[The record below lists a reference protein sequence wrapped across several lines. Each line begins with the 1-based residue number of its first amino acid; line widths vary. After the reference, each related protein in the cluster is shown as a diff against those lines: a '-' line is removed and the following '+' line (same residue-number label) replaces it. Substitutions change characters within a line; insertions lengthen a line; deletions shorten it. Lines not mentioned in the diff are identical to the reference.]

1 MNKRKI
7 LKRLIIA
14 AVCVVCAVVVFEIVV
29 RVMMDSE
36 MRSRDDWNVQVGEH
50 QYTSEE
56 RAVSVYDASVES
68 TISVSRIVPDEYE
81 EDGFTYYD
89 EGVQQRLGQ
98 QLMEMVGQGASMDAP
113 LAVLDPFGTGS
124 NGLLLSFQ
132 TERRSQIRYTVHTT
146 SAELPDYT
154 AVAQSSADG
163 NSFSRN
169 HCFLLIGLVP
179 GETNEVTLEALGER
193 GRVQQTV
200 TFTIEMPEAISG
212 YANHLDTTDGD
223 STAALTDGLY
233 YAMGLG
239 DYYGYT
245 FFFDNEG
252 VLRYEM
258 VLEGYHS
265 DRFLWDDDGSLI
277 TCVGSQKIARLN
289 RFGQVTQVFDLGQ
302 YELHH
307 DINWGPEGTILALA
321 TDTESETV
329 EDQVLQIDLESGEVS
344 HVVDFTQVFQS
355 YYEITRPVQAT
366 DPFGLWSEGEWDWLH
381 LNSLQYDEGDNSI
394 IVSSRETSTIIKCS
408 LGEEPEILWMAGN
421 PDFWEGTEFSQY
433 SLAQEGEF
441 QFQYGQHD
449 VELMPQE
456 EISALGFEPAAEG
469 QLYLRVY
476 DNNYYAMSSRDDF
489 EVEVPDEV
497 STSSTLEGDVNSHVY
512 YYLVDEN
519 AGTFTL
525 MDSFDL
531 PYSSLVSNAQW
542 MGETY
547 VVNNGVHQCF
557 EEYDQEGTLIRQYKY
572 QCTANGYRVMKDDF
586 TGFWFLDEEE

>member
-89 EGVQQRLGQ
+89 EDVQQRLGQ
-98 QLMEMVGQGASMDAP
+98 QLMEMVGQDASMDAP

-200 TFTIEMPEAISG
+200 TFTIDMPEAISG
-212 YANHLDTTDGD
+212 YANQLDTTDGD

-245 FFFDNEG
+245 FFFDNDG

-258 VLEGYHS
+258 VLEGFHS
-265 DRFLWDDDGSLI
+265 DRFLYTDGGLY
-277 TCVGSQKIARLN
+277 TCVSSRKIALMSPL
-289 RFGQVTQVFDLGQ
+289 GQAVRVYDLGQ

-307 DINWGPEGTILALA
+307 DINWGPDGTILALVN
-321 TDTESETV
+321 DTEQDTV
-329 EDQVLQIDLESGEVS
+329 MDVVISLDPATGEVS
-344 HVVDFTQVFQS
+344 EVVDFS
-355 YYEITRPVQAT
+355 ELMDGYYGEMTHPVPITGGSFWQA
-366 DPFGLWSEGEWDWLH
+366 GEDDWLH
-381 LNSLQYDEGDNSI
+381 LNSVQYMEKDDSI
-394 IVSSRETSTIIKCS
+394 LVSSRETSTIIKVSDIGGTPTLSAFIGDPAFWADTPYADLCYAMD
-408 LGEEPEILWMAGN
+408 G
-421 PDFWEGTEFSQY
+421 DFV
-433 SLAQEGEF
+433 A
-441 QFQYGQHD
+441 QYGQHD
-449 VELMPQE
+449 VELVADDSLE
-456 EISALGFEPAAEG
+456 DG
-469 QLYLRVY
+469 QYLLRMY
-476 DNNYYAMSSRDDF
+476 DNNYWSLSTRDGYDP
-489 EVEVPDEV
+489 ELADSV
-497 STSSTLEGDVNSHVY
+497 STSLTSGDASY
-512 YYLVDEN
+512 ITFYLVDDN
-519 AGTFTL
+519 AKTFSL
-525 MDSFDL
+525 VEQHAV
-531 PYSSLVSNAQW
+531 PYSAIVSNAQEI
-542 MGETY
+542 GGNF
-547 VVNNGVHQCF
+547 VVNSGVAHQF
-557 EEYDQEGTLIRQYKY
+557 GEYDSDGNLIRAFDYD
-572 QCTANGYRVMKDDF
+572 CMMNGYRVMKGDF
-586 TGFWFLDEEE
+586 VGYWFQETDA

>member
-89 EGVQQRLGQ
+89 EDVQQRLGQ

-200 TFTIEMPEAISG
+200 TFTIDMPEAVSG
-212 YANHLDTTDGD
+212 YANQLDTSDGD

-245 FFFDNEG
+245 FFFDNDG

-258 VLEGYHS
+258 VLEGFHS
-265 DRFLWDDDGSLI
+265 DRFLYTDGGLY
-277 TCVGSQKIARLN
+277 TCVSSRKIALMSPL
-289 RFGQVTQVFDLGQ
+289 GQAVRVYDLGQ

-307 DINWGPEGTILALA
+307 DINWGPDGTILALVN
-321 TDTESETV
+321 DTEQDTV
-329 EDQVLQIDLESGEVS
+329 MDVVISLDPATGEVS
-344 HVVDFTQVFQS
+344 EVVDFS
-355 YYEITRPVQAT
+355 ELMDGYYGEMTHPVPITGGSFWQA
-366 DPFGLWSEGEWDWLH
+366 GEDDWLH
-381 LNSLQYDEGDNSI
+381 LNSVQYMEKDDSI
-394 IVSSRETSTIIKCS
+394 LVSSRETSTIIKVSDIGGTPTLSAFIGDPAFWADTPYADLCYAMD
-408 LGEEPEILWMAGN
+408 G
-421 PDFWEGTEFSQY
+421 DFV
-433 SLAQEGEF
+433 A
-441 QFQYGQHD
+441 QYGQHD
-449 VELMPQE
+449 VELVADDSLE
-456 EISALGFEPAAEG
+456 DG
-469 QLYLRVY
+469 QYLLRMY
-476 DNNYYAMSSRDDF
+476 DNNYWSLSTRDGYDP
-489 EVEVPDEV
+489 ELADSV
-497 STSSTLEGDVNSHVY
+497 STSLTSGDASY
-512 YYLVDEN
+512 ITFYLVDDN
-519 AGTFTL
+519 AKTFSL
-525 MDSFDL
+525 VEQHAV
-531 PYSSLVSNAQW
+531 PYSAIVSNAQEI
-542 MGETY
+542 GGNF
-547 VVNNGVHQCF
+547 VVNSGVAHQF
-557 EEYDQEGTLIRQYKY
+557 GEYDSDGNLIRAFDYD
-572 QCTANGYRVMKDDF
+572 CMMNGYRVMKGDF
-586 TGFWFLDEEE
+586 VGYWFQEAAE

>member
-89 EGVQQRLGQ
+89 EDVQQRLGQ

-200 TFTIEMPEAISG
+200 TFTIEMPEAVSG
-212 YANHLDTTDGD
+212 YANQLDTTDGD

-245 FFFDNEG
+245 FFFDNDG

-258 VLEGYHS
+258 VLEGFHS
-265 DRFLWDDDGSLI
+265 DRFLYTDGGLY
-277 TCVGSQKIARLN
+277 TCVSSRKIALMSPL
-289 RFGQVTQVFDLGQ
+289 GQAVRVYDLGQ

-307 DINWGPEGTILALA
+307 DINWGPDGTILALVN
-321 TDTESETV
+321 DTEQDTV
-329 EDQVLQIDLESGEVS
+329 MDVVISLDPATGEVS
-344 HVVDFTQVFQS
+344 EVVDFS
-355 YYEITRPVQAT
+355 ELMDGYYGEMTHPVPITGGSFWQA
-366 DPFGLWSEGEWDWLH
+366 GEDDWLH
-381 LNSLQYDEGDNSI
+381 LNSVQYMEKDDSI
-394 IVSSRETSTIIKCS
+394 LVSSRETSTIIKVSDIGGTPTLSAFIGDPAFWADTPYADLCYAMD
-408 LGEEPEILWMAGN
+408 G
-421 PDFWEGTEFSQY
+421 DFV
-433 SLAQEGEF
+433 A
-441 QFQYGQHD
+441 QYGQHD
-449 VELMPQE
+449 VELVADDSLE
-456 EISALGFEPAAEG
+456 DG
-469 QLYLRVY
+469 QYLLRMY
-476 DNNYYAMSSRDDF
+476 DNNYWSLSTRDGYDP
-489 EVEVPDEV
+489 ELADSV
-497 STSSTLEGDVNSHVY
+497 STSLTSGDASY
-512 YYLVDEN
+512 ITFYLVDDN
-519 AGTFTL
+519 AKTFSL
-525 MDSFDL
+525 VEQHAV
-531 PYSSLVSNAQW
+531 PYSAIVSNAQEI
-542 MGETY
+542 GGNF
-547 VVNNGVHQCF
+547 VVNSGVAHQF
-557 EEYDQEGTLIRQYKY
+557 GEYDSDGNLIRAFDYD
-572 QCTANGYRVMKDDF
+572 CMMNGYRVMKGDF
-586 TGFWFLDEEE
+586 VGYWFQEADA

>member
-212 YANHLDTTDGD
+212 YANQLDTTDGD

-245 FFFDNEG
+245 FFFDNDG

-258 VLEGYHS
+258 VLEGFHS
-265 DRFLWDDDGSLI
+265 DRFLYTDGGLY
-277 TCVGSQKIARLN
+277 TCVSSRKIALMSPL
-289 RFGQVTQVFDLGQ
+289 GQAVRVYDLGQ

-307 DINWGPEGTILALA
+307 DINWGPDGTILALVN
-321 TDTESETV
+321 DTKQDTVMDVVVSLNPET
-329 EDQVLQIDLESGEVS
+329 GEVS
-344 HVVDFTQVFQS
+344 EMVDFS
-355 YYEITRPVQAT
+355 ELMDGYYGEMTHPVPITGGSFWQA
-366 DPFGLWSEGEWDWLH
+366 GEDDWLH
-381 LNSLQYDEGDNSI
+381 LNSVQYMEKDDSI
-394 IVSSRETSTIIKCS
+394 LVSSRETSTIIKVSDIGGTPTLSAFIGDPAFWADTPYADLCYAMD
-408 LGEEPEILWMAGN
+408 G
-421 PDFWEGTEFSQY
+421 DFV
-433 SLAQEGEF
+433 A
-441 QFQYGQHD
+441 QYGQHD
-449 VELMPQE
+449 VELVADDSLE
-456 EISALGFEPAAEG
+456 DG
-469 QLYLRVY
+469 QYLLRMY
-476 DNNYYAMSSRDDF
+476 DNNYWSLSTRDGYDP
-489 EVEVPDEV
+489 ELADSV
-497 STSSTLEGDVNSHVY
+497 STSLTSGDASY
-512 YYLVDEN
+512 ITFYLVDDN
-519 AGTFTL
+519 AKTFSL
-525 MDSFDL
+525 VEQHAV
-531 PYSSLVSNAQW
+531 PYSAIVSNAQEI
-542 MGETY
+542 GGNF
-547 VVNNGVHQCF
+547 VVNSGVAHQF
-557 EEYDQEGTLIRQYKY
+557 GEYDSDGNLIRAFDYD
-572 QCTANGYRVMKDDF
+572 CMMNGYRVMKGDF
-586 TGFWFLDEEE
+586 VGYWFQEADA

>member
-89 EGVQQRLGQ
+89 EDVQQRLGQ

-200 TFTIEMPEAISG
+200 TFTIEMPEAVSG
-212 YANHLDTTDGD
+212 YANQLDTTDGG

-245 FFFDNEG
+245 FFFDNDG

-258 VLEGYHS
+258 VLEGFHS
-265 DRFLWDDDGSLI
+265 DRFLYTDGGLY
-277 TCVGSQKIARLN
+277 TCVSSRKIALMSPL
-289 RFGQVTQVFDLGQ
+289 GQAVRVYDLGQ

-307 DINWGPEGTILALA
+307 DINWGPDGTILALVN
-321 TDTESETV
+321 DTEQDTV
-329 EDQVLQIDLESGEVS
+329 MDVVISLDPATGEVS
-344 HVVDFTQVFQS
+344 EVVDFS
-355 YYEITRPVQAT
+355 ELMDGYYGEMTHPVPITGGSFWQA
-366 DPFGLWSEGEWDWLH
+366 GEDDWLH
-381 LNSLQYDEGDNSI
+381 LNSVQYMEKDDSI
-394 IVSSRETSTIIKCS
+394 LVSSRETSTIIKVSDIGGTPTLSAFIGDPAFWADTPYADLCYAMD
-408 LGEEPEILWMAGN
+408 G
-421 PDFWEGTEFSQY
+421 DFV
-433 SLAQEGEF
+433 A
-441 QFQYGQHD
+441 QYGQHD
-449 VELMPQE
+449 VELVADDSLE
-456 EISALGFEPAAEG
+456 DG
-469 QLYLRVY
+469 QYLLRMY
-476 DNNYYAMSSRDDF
+476 DNNYWSLSTRDGYDP
-489 EVEVPDEV
+489 ELADSV
-497 STSSTLEGDVNSHVY
+497 STSLTSGDASY
-512 YYLVDEN
+512 ITFYLVDDN
-519 AGTFTL
+519 AKTFSL
-525 MDSFDL
+525 VEQHAV
-531 PYSSLVSNAQW
+531 PYSAIVSNAQEI
-542 MGETY
+542 GGNF
-547 VVNNGVHQCF
+547 VVNSGVAHQF
-557 EEYDQEGTLIRQYKY
+557 GEYDSDGNLIRAFDYD
-572 QCTANGYRVMKDDF
+572 CMMNGYRVMKGDF
-586 TGFWFLDEEE
+586 VGYWFQQAAE

>member
-89 EGVQQRLGQ
+89 EDVQQRLGQ
-98 QLMEMVGQGASMDAP
+98 QLMEIVGQDASMDAP
-113 LAVLDPFGTGS
+113 LAILDPFGTGS

-200 TFTIEMPEAISG
+200 TFTINMPEAISG
-212 YANHLDTTDGD
+212 YANQLDTSDGD

-245 FFFDNEG
+245 FFFDNDG

-258 VLEGYHS
+258 VLEGFHS
-265 DRFLWDDDGSLI
+265 DRFLYTDGGLY
-277 TCVGSQKIARLN
+277 TCVSSRKIALMSPL
-289 RFGQVTQVFDLGQ
+289 GQAVRVYDLGQ

-307 DINWGPEGTILALA
+307 DINWGPDGTILALVN
-321 TDTESETV
+321 DTEQDTV
-329 EDQVLQIDLESGEVS
+329 MDVVISLDPATGEVS
-344 HVVDFTQVFQS
+344 EVVDFS
-355 YYEITRPVQAT
+355 ELMDGYYGEMTHPVPITGGSFWQA
-366 DPFGLWSEGEWDWLH
+366 GEDDWLH
-381 LNSLQYDEGDNSI
+381 LNSVQYMEKDDSI
-394 IVSSRETSTIIKCS
+394 LVSSRETSTIIKVSDIGGTPTLSAFIGDPAFWADTPYADLCYAMD
-408 LGEEPEILWMAGN
+408 G
-421 PDFWEGTEFSQY
+421 DFV
-433 SLAQEGEF
+433 A
-441 QFQYGQHD
+441 QYGQHD
-449 VELMPQE
+449 VELVADDSLE
-456 EISALGFEPAAEG
+456 DG
-469 QLYLRVY
+469 QYLLRMY
-476 DNNYYAMSSRDDF
+476 DNNYWSLSTRDGYDP
-489 EVEVPDEV
+489 ELADSV
-497 STSSTLEGDVNSHVY
+497 STSLTSGDASY
-512 YYLVDEN
+512 ITFYLVDDN
-519 AGTFTL
+519 TKTFSL
-525 MDSFDL
+525 VEQHAV
-531 PYSSLVSNAQW
+531 PYSAIVSNAQEI
-542 MGETY
+542 GGNF
-547 VVNNGVHQCF
+547 VVNSGVAHQF
-557 EEYDQEGTLIRQYKY
+557 GEYDSDGNLIRAFDYD
-572 QCTANGYRVMKDDF
+572 CMMNGYRVMKGDF
-586 TGFWFLDEEE
+586 VGYWFQETDA

>member
-89 EGVQQRLGQ
+89 EDVQQRLGQ

-200 TFTIEMPEAISG
+200 TFTIEMPEAVSG
-212 YANHLDTTDGD
+212 YANQLDTTDGD
-223 STAALTDGLY
+223 STAALTDGLH

-245 FFFDNEG
+245 FFFDNDG

-258 VLEGYHS
+258 VLEGFHS
-265 DRFLWDDDGSLI
+265 DRFLYTDGGLY
-277 TCVGSQKIARLN
+277 TCVSSRKIALMSPL
-289 RFGQVTQVFDLGQ
+289 GQAVRVYDLGQ

-307 DINWGPEGTILALA
+307 DINWGPDGTILALVN
-321 TDTESETV
+321 DTEQDTVMDVVVFLNPET
-329 EDQVLQIDLESGEVS
+329 GEVS
-344 HVVDFTQVFQS
+344 EVVDFS
-355 YYEITRPVQAT
+355 ELMDGYYGEMTHPVPITGGSFWQA
-366 DPFGLWSEGEWDWLH
+366 GEDDWLH
-381 LNSLQYDEGDNSI
+381 LNSVQYMEKDDSI
-394 IVSSRETSTIIKCS
+394 LVSSRETSTIIKVSDIGGTPTLSAFIGDPAFWADTPYADLCYAMD
-408 LGEEPEILWMAGN
+408 G
-421 PDFWEGTEFSQY
+421 DFV
-433 SLAQEGEF
+433 A
-441 QFQYGQHD
+441 QYGQHD
-449 VELMPQE
+449 VELVADDSLE
-456 EISALGFEPAAEG
+456 DG
-469 QLYLRVY
+469 QYLLRMY
-476 DNNYYAMSSRDDF
+476 DNNYWSLSTRDGYDP
-489 EVEVPDEV
+489 ELADSV
-497 STSSTLEGDVNSHVY
+497 STSLTSGDASY
-512 YYLVDEN
+512 ITFYLVDDN
-519 AGTFTL
+519 AKTFSL
-525 MDSFDL
+525 VEQHAV
-531 PYSSLVSNAQW
+531 PYSAIVSNAQEI
-542 MGETY
+542 GGNF
-547 VVNNGVHQCF
+547 VVNSGVAHQF
-557 EEYDQEGTLIRQYKY
+557 GEYDSDGNLIRAFDYD
-572 QCTANGYRVMKDDF
+572 CMMNGYRVMKGDF
-586 TGFWFLDEEE
+586 VGYWFQEATE

>member
-89 EGVQQRLGQ
+89 EDVQQRLGQ

-200 TFTIEMPEAISG
+200 TFTIEMPEAVSG
-212 YANHLDTTDGD
+212 YANQLDTTDGD

-245 FFFDNEG
+245 FFFDNDG

-258 VLEGYHS
+258 VLEGFHS
-265 DRFLWDDDGSLI
+265 DRFLYTDGGLY
-277 TCVGSQKIARLN
+277 TCVSSRKIALMSPL
-289 RFGQVTQVFDLGQ
+289 GQAVRVYDLGQ

-307 DINWGPEGTILALA
+307 DINWGPDGTILALVN
-321 TDTESETV
+321 DTEQDTVMDVVVSLNPET
-329 EDQVLQIDLESGEVS
+329 GEVS
-344 HVVDFTQVFQS
+344 EVVDFS
-355 YYEITRPVQAT
+355 ELMDGYYGEMTHPVPITGGSFWQA
-366 DPFGLWSEGEWDWLH
+366 GEDDWLH
-381 LNSLQYDEGDNSI
+381 LNSVQYMEKDDSI
-394 IVSSRETSTIIKCS
+394 LVSSRETSTIIKVSDIGGTPTISAFIGDPAFWADTPYADLCYAMD
-408 LGEEPEILWMAGN
+408 G
-421 PDFWEGTEFSQY
+421 DFV
-433 SLAQEGEF
+433 A
-441 QFQYGQHD
+441 QYGQHD
-449 VELMPQE
+449 VELVADDSLE
-456 EISALGFEPAAEG
+456 DG
-469 QLYLRVY
+469 QYLLRMY
-476 DNNYYAMSSRDDF
+476 DNNYWSLSTRDGYDP
-489 EVEVPDEV
+489 ELADSV
-497 STSSTLEGDVNSHVY
+497 STSLTSGDASY
-512 YYLVDEN
+512 ITFYLVDDN
-519 AGTFTL
+519 AKTFSL
-525 MDSFDL
+525 VEQHAV
-531 PYSSLVSNAQW
+531 PYSAIVSNAQEI
-542 MGETY
+542 GGNF
-547 VVNNGVHQCF
+547 VVNSGVAHQF
-557 EEYDQEGTLIRQYKY
+557 GEYDSDGNLIRAFDYD
-572 QCTANGYRVMKDDF
+572 CMMNGYRVMKGDF
-586 TGFWFLDEEE
+586 VGYWFQEAAE

>member
-200 TFTIEMPEAISG
+200 TFTIEMPEAVSG
-212 YANHLDTTDGD
+212 YANQLDTTDGD

-245 FFFDNEG
+245 FFFDNDG

-258 VLEGYHS
+258 VLEGFHS
-265 DRFLWDDDGSLI
+265 DRFLYTDGGLY
-277 TCVGSQKIARLN
+277 TCVSSRKIALMSPL
-289 RFGQVTQVFDLGQ
+289 GQAVRVYDLGQ

-307 DINWGPEGTILALA
+307 DINWGPDGTILALVN
-321 TDTESETV
+321 DTEQDTV
-329 EDQVLQIDLESGEVS
+329 MDVVISLDPATGEVS
-344 HVVDFTQVFQS
+344 EVVDFS
-355 YYEITRPVQAT
+355 ELMDGYYGEMTHPVPITGGSFWQA
-366 DPFGLWSEGEWDWLH
+366 GEDDWLH
-381 LNSLQYDEGDNSI
+381 LNSVQYMEKDDSI
-394 IVSSRETSTIIKCS
+394 LVSSRETSTIIKVSDIGGTPTLSAFIGDPAFWADTPYADLCYAMD
-408 LGEEPEILWMAGN
+408 G
-421 PDFWEGTEFSQY
+421 DFV
-433 SLAQEGEF
+433 A
-441 QFQYGQHD
+441 QYGQHD
-449 VELMPQE
+449 VELVADDSLE
-456 EISALGFEPAAEG
+456 DG
-469 QLYLRVY
+469 QYLLRMY
-476 DNNYYAMSSRDDF
+476 DNNYWSLSTRDGYDP
-489 EVEVPDEV
+489 ELADSV
-497 STSSTLEGDVNSHVY
+497 STSLTSGDASY
-512 YYLVDEN
+512 ITFYLVDDN
-519 AGTFTL
+519 AKTFSL
-525 MDSFDL
+525 VEQHAV
-531 PYSSLVSNAQW
+531 PYSAIVSNAQEI
-542 MGETY
+542 GGNF
-547 VVNNGVHQCF
+547 VVNSGVAHQF
-557 EEYDQEGTLIRQYKY
+557 GEYDSEGTLIRSFDYD
-572 QCTANGYRVMKDDF
+572 CMMNGYRVMKGDF
-586 TGFWFLDEEE
+586 VGYWFQETDA

>member
-212 YANHLDTTDGD
+212 YANQLDTTDGD

-245 FFFDNEG
+245 FFFDNDG

-258 VLEGYHS
+258 VLEGFHS
-265 DRFLWDDDGSLI
+265 DRFLYTDGGLY
-277 TCVGSQKIARLN
+277 TCVSSRKIALMSPL
-289 RFGQVTQVFDLGQ
+289 GQAVRVYDLGQ

-307 DINWGPEGTILALA
+307 DINWGPDGTILALVN
-321 TDTESETV
+321 DTKQDTVMDVVVSLNPET
-329 EDQVLQIDLESGEVS
+329 GEVS
-344 HVVDFTQVFQS
+344 EVVDFS
-355 YYEITRPVQAT
+355 ELMDGYYGEMTHPVPITGGSFWQA
-366 DPFGLWSEGEWDWLH
+366 GEDDWLH
-381 LNSLQYDEGDNSI
+381 LNSVQYMEKDDSI
-394 IVSSRETSTIIKCS
+394 LVSSRETSTIIKVS
-408 LGEEPEILWMAGN
+408 DIGGTPTLSAFIGDPA
-421 PDFWEGTEFSQY
+421 FWADTPYADLCYAMDGGFV
-433 SLAQEGEF
+433 A
-441 QFQYGQHD
+441 QYGQHD
-449 VELMPQE
+449 VELVADDSLE
-456 EISALGFEPAAEG
+456 DG
-469 QLYLRVY
+469 QYLLRMY
-476 DNNYYAMSSRDDF
+476 DNNYWSLSTRDGYDP
-489 EVEVPDEV
+489 ELADSV
-497 STSSTLEGDVNSHVY
+497 STSLTSGDASY
-512 YYLVDEN
+512 ITFYLVDDN
-519 AGTFTL
+519 AKTFSL
-525 MDSFDL
+525 VEQHAV
-531 PYSSLVSNAQW
+531 PYSAIVSNAQEI
-542 MGETY
+542 GGNF
-547 VVNNGVHQCF
+547 VVNSGVAHQF
-557 EEYDQEGTLIRQYKY
+557 GEYDSDGNLIRAFDYD
-572 QCTANGYRVMKDDF
+572 CMMNGYRVMKGDF
-586 TGFWFLDEEE
+586 VGYWFQETDA

>member
-89 EGVQQRLGQ
+89 EDVQQRLGQ

-200 TFTIEMPEAISG
+200 TFTIDMPEAISG
-212 YANHLDTTDGD
+212 YANQLDTSDGD

-245 FFFDNEG
+245 FFFDNDG

-258 VLEGYHS
+258 VLEGFHS
-265 DRFLWDDDGSLI
+265 DRFLYTDGGLY
-277 TCVGSQKIARLN
+277 TCVSSRKIALMSPL
-289 RFGQVTQVFDLGQ
+289 GQAVRVYDLGQ

-307 DINWGPEGTILALA
+307 DINWGPDGTILALVN
-321 TDTESETV
+321 DTEQDTV
-329 EDQVLQIDLESGEVS
+329 MDVVISLDPATGEVS
-344 HVVDFTQVFQS
+344 EVVDFS
-355 YYEITRPVQAT
+355 ELMDGYYGEMTHPVPITGGSFWQA
-366 DPFGLWSEGEWDWLH
+366 GEDDWLH
-381 LNSLQYDEGDNSI
+381 LNSVQYMEKDDSI
-394 IVSSRETSTIIKCS
+394 LVSSRETSTIIKVSDIGGTPTLSAFIGDPAFWADTPYADLCYAMD
-408 LGEEPEILWMAGN
+408 G
-421 PDFWEGTEFSQY
+421 DFV
-433 SLAQEGEF
+433 A
-441 QFQYGQHD
+441 QYGQHD
-449 VELMPQE
+449 VELVADDSLE
-456 EISALGFEPAAEG
+456 DG
-469 QLYLRVY
+469 QYLLRMY
-476 DNNYYAMSSRDDF
+476 DNNYWSLSTRDGYDP
-489 EVEVPDEV
+489 ELADSV
-497 STSSTLEGDVNSHVY
+497 STSLTSGDASY
-512 YYLVDEN
+512 ITFYLVDDN
-519 AGTFTL
+519 AKTFSL
-525 MDSFDL
+525 VEQHAV
-531 PYSSLVSNAQW
+531 PYSAIVSNAQEI
-542 MGETY
+542 GGNF
-547 VVNNGVHQCF
+547 VVNSGVAHQF
-557 EEYDQEGTLIRQYKY
+557 GEYDSDGNLIRAFDYD
-572 QCTANGYRVMKDDF
+572 CMMNGYRVMKGDF
-586 TGFWFLDEEE
+586 VGYWFQETDA

>member
-200 TFTIEMPEAISG
+200 TFTIEMPEAVSG
-212 YANHLDTTDGD
+212 YANQLDTTDGD

-245 FFFDNEG
+245 FFFDNDG

-258 VLEGYHS
+258 VLEGFHS
-265 DRFLWDDDGSLI
+265 DRFLYTDGGLY
-277 TCVGSQKIARLN
+277 TCVSSRKIALMSPL
-289 RFGQVTQVFDLGQ
+289 GQAVRVYDLGQ

-307 DINWGPEGTILALA
+307 DINWGPDGTILALVN
-321 TDTESETV
+321 DTEQDTV
-329 EDQVLQIDLESGEVS
+329 MDVVISLDPATGEVS
-344 HVVDFTQVFQS
+344 EVVDFS
-355 YYEITRPVQAT
+355 ELMDGYYGEMTHPVPITGGSFWQA
-366 DPFGLWSEGEWDWLH
+366 GEDDWLH
-381 LNSLQYDEGDNSI
+381 LNSVQYMEKDDSI
-394 IVSSRETSTIIKCS
+394 LVSSRETSTIIKVSDIGGTPTLSAFIGDPAFWADTPYADLCYAMD
-408 LGEEPEILWMAGN
+408 G
-421 PDFWEGTEFSQY
+421 DFV
-433 SLAQEGEF
+433 A
-441 QFQYGQHD
+441 QYGQHD
-449 VELMPQE
+449 VELVADDSLE
-456 EISALGFEPAAEG
+456 DG
-469 QLYLRVY
+469 QYLLRMY
-476 DNNYYAMSSRDDF
+476 DNNYWSLSTRDGYDP
-489 EVEVPDEV
+489 ELADSV
-497 STSSTLEGDVNSHVY
+497 STSLTSGDASY
-512 YYLVDEN
+512 ITFYLVDDN
-519 AGTFTL
+519 AKTFSL
-525 MDSFDL
+525 VEQHAV
-531 PYSSLVSNAQW
+531 PYSAIVSNAQEI
-542 MGETY
+542 GGNF
-547 VVNNGVHQCF
+547 VVNSGVAHQF
-557 EEYDQEGTLIRQYKY
+557 GEYDSDGNLIRAFDYD
-572 QCTANGYRVMKDDF
+572 CMMNGYRVMKGDF
-586 TGFWFLDEEE
+586 VGYWFQETDA

>member
-89 EGVQQRLGQ
+89 EDVQQRLGQ

-200 TFTIEMPEAISG
+200 TFTIDMPEAISG
-212 YANHLDTTDGD
+212 YANQLDTSDGD

-245 FFFDNEG
+245 FFFDNDG

-258 VLEGYHS
+258 VLEGFHS
-265 DRFLWDDDGSLI
+265 DRFLYTDGGLY
-277 TCVGSQKIARLN
+277 TCVSSRKIALMSPL
-289 RFGQVTQVFDLGQ
+289 GQAVRVYDLGQ

-307 DINWGPEGTILALA
+307 DINWGPDGTILALVN
-321 TDTESETV
+321 DTEQDTV
-329 EDQVLQIDLESGEVS
+329 MDVVISLDPATGEVS
-344 HVVDFTQVFQS
+344 EVVDFS
-355 YYEITRPVQAT
+355 ELMDGYYGEMTHPVPITGGSFWQA
-366 DPFGLWSEGEWDWLH
+366 GEDDWLH
-381 LNSLQYDEGDNSI
+381 LNSVQYMEKDDSI
-394 IVSSRETSTIIKCS
+394 LVSSRETSTIIKVSNIGGTPTLSAFIGDPAFWADTPYADLCYAMD
-408 LGEEPEILWMAGN
+408 G
-421 PDFWEGTEFSQY
+421 DFV
-433 SLAQEGEF
+433 A
-441 QFQYGQHD
+441 QYGQHD
-449 VELMPQE
+449 VELVADDSLE
-456 EISALGFEPAAEG
+456 DG
-469 QLYLRVY
+469 QYLLRMY
-476 DNNYYAMSSRDDF
+476 DNNYWSLSTRDGYDP
-489 EVEVPDEV
+489 ELADSV
-497 STSSTLEGDVNSHVY
+497 STSLTSGDASY
-512 YYLVDEN
+512 ITFYLVDDN
-519 AGTFTL
+519 AKTFSL
-525 MDSFDL
+525 VEQHAV
-531 PYSSLVSNAQW
+531 PYSAIVSNAQEI
-542 MGETY
+542 GGNF
-547 VVNNGVHQCF
+547 VVNSGVAHQF
-557 EEYDQEGTLIRQYKY
+557 GEYDSDGNLIRAFDYD
-572 QCTANGYRVMKDDF
+572 CMMNGYRVMKGDF
-586 TGFWFLDEEE
+586 VGYWFQETDA

>member
-89 EGVQQRLGQ
+89 EDVQQRLGQ
-98 QLMEMVGQGASMDAP
+98 QLMEIVGQDASMDAP
-113 LAVLDPFGTGS
+113 LAILDPFGTGS

-200 TFTIEMPEAISG
+200 TFTIDMPEAVSG
-212 YANHLDTTDGD
+212 YANQLDTTDGD

-245 FFFDNEG
+245 FFFDNDG

-258 VLEGYHS
+258 VLEGFHS
-265 DRFLWDDDGSLI
+265 DRFLYTDGGLY
-277 TCVGSQKIARLN
+277 TCVSSRKIALMSPL
-289 RFGQVTQVFDLGQ
+289 GQAVRVYDLGQ

-307 DINWGPEGTILALA
+307 DINWGPDGTILALVN
-321 TDTESETV
+321 DTEQDTV
-329 EDQVLQIDLESGEVS
+329 MDVVISLDPATGEVS
-344 HVVDFTQVFQS
+344 EVVDFS
-355 YYEITRPVQAT
+355 ELMDGYYGEMTYPVPITGGSFWQA
-366 DPFGLWSEGEWDWLH
+366 GEDDWLH
-381 LNSLQYDEGDNSI
+381 LNSVQYMEKDDSI
-394 IVSSRETSTIIKCS
+394 LVSSRETSTIIKVSDIGGTPTLSAFIGDPAFWADTPYADLCYAMD
-408 LGEEPEILWMAGN
+408 G
-421 PDFWEGTEFSQY
+421 DFV
-433 SLAQEGEF
+433 A
-441 QFQYGQHD
+441 QYGQHD
-449 VELMPQE
+449 VELVADDSLE
-456 EISALGFEPAAEG
+456 DG
-469 QLYLRVY
+469 QYLLRMY
-476 DNNYYAMSSRDDF
+476 DNNYWSLSTRDGYDP
-489 EVEVPDEV
+489 ELADSV
-497 STSSTLEGDVNSHVY
+497 STSLTSGDASY
-512 YYLVDEN
+512 ITFYLVDDN
-519 AGTFTL
+519 AKTFSL
-525 MDSFDL
+525 VEQHAV
-531 PYSSLVSNAQW
+531 PYSAIVSNAQEI
-542 MGETY
+542 GGNF
-547 VVNNGVHQCF
+547 VVNSGVAHQF
-557 EEYDQEGTLIRQYKY
+557 GEYDSDGNLIRAFDYD
-572 QCTANGYRVMKDDF
+572 CMMNGYRVMKGDF
-586 TGFWFLDEEE
+586 VGYWFQETDA

>member
-89 EGVQQRLGQ
+89 EDVQQRLGQ

-113 LAVLDPFGTGS
+113 LAILDPFGTGS

-200 TFTIEMPEAISG
+200 TFTIDMPEAISG
-212 YANHLDTTDGD
+212 YANQLDTTDGD

-245 FFFDNEG
+245 FFFDNDG

-258 VLEGYHS
+258 VLEGFHS
-265 DRFLWDDDGSLI
+265 DRFLYTDGGLY
-277 TCVGSQKIARLN
+277 TCVSSRKIALMSPL
-289 RFGQVTQVFDLGQ
+289 GQAVRVYDLGQ

-307 DINWGPEGTILALA
+307 DINWGPDGTILALVN
-321 TDTESETV
+321 DTEQDTV
-329 EDQVLQIDLESGEVS
+329 MDVVISLDPATGEVS
-344 HVVDFTQVFQS
+344 EVVDFS
-355 YYEITRPVQAT
+355 ELMDGYYGEMTHPVPITGGSFWQA
-366 DPFGLWSEGEWDWLH
+366 GEDDWLH
-381 LNSLQYDEGDNSI
+381 LNSVQYMEKDDSI
-394 IVSSRETSTIIKCS
+394 LVSSRETSTIIKVSDIGGTPTLSAFIGDPAFWADTPYADLCYAMD
-408 LGEEPEILWMAGN
+408 G
-421 PDFWEGTEFSQY
+421 DFV
-433 SLAQEGEF
+433 A
-441 QFQYGQHD
+441 QYGQHD
-449 VELMPQE
+449 VELVADDSLE
-456 EISALGFEPAAEG
+456 DG
-469 QLYLRVY
+469 QYLLRMY
-476 DNNYYAMSSRDDF
+476 DNNYWSLSTRDGYDP
-489 EVEVPDEV
+489 ELADSV
-497 STSSTLEGDVNSHVY
+497 STSLTSGDASY
-512 YYLVDEN
+512 ITFYLVDDN
-519 AGTFTL
+519 AKTFSL
-525 MDSFDL
+525 VEQHAV
-531 PYSSLVSNAQW
+531 PYSAIVSNARRSAA
-542 MGETY
+542 
-547 VVNNGVHQCF
+547 
-557 EEYDQEGTLIRQYKY
+557 TLWS
-572 QCTANGYRVMKDDF
+572 TAAWPTSSASTTARV
-586 TGFWFLDEEE
+586 L

>member
-89 EGVQQRLGQ
+89 EDVQQRLGQ
-98 QLMEMVGQGASMDAP
+98 QLMEMVGQDASMDAP
-113 LAVLDPFGTGS
+113 LTVLDPFGTGS

-200 TFTIEMPEAISG
+200 TFTIDMPEAISG
-212 YANHLDTTDGD
+212 YANQLDTSDGD

-245 FFFDNEG
+245 FFFDNDG

-258 VLEGYHS
+258 VLEGFHS
-265 DRFLWDDDGSLI
+265 DRFLYTDGGLY
-277 TCVGSQKIARLN
+277 TCVSSRKIALMSPL
-289 RFGQVTQVFDLGQ
+289 GQAVRVYDLGQ

-307 DINWGPEGTILALA
+307 DINWGPDGTILALVN
-321 TDTESETV
+321 DTEQDTV
-329 EDQVLQIDLESGEVS
+329 MDVVISLDPATGEVS
-344 HVVDFTQVFQS
+344 EVVDFS
-355 YYEITRPVQAT
+355 ELMDGYYGEMTHPVPITGGSFWQA
-366 DPFGLWSEGEWDWLH
+366 GEDDWLH
-381 LNSLQYDEGDNSI
+381 LNSVQYMEKDDSI
-394 IVSSRETSTIIKCS
+394 LVSSRETSTIIKVSDIGGTPTLSAFIGDPAFWADTPYADLCYAMD
-408 LGEEPEILWMAGN
+408 G
-421 PDFWEGTEFSQY
+421 DFV
-433 SLAQEGEF
+433 A
-441 QFQYGQHD
+441 QYGQHD
-449 VELMPQE
+449 VELVADDSLE
-456 EISALGFEPAAEG
+456 DG
-469 QLYLRVY
+469 QYLLRMY
-476 DNNYYAMSSRDDF
+476 DNNYWSLSTRDGYDP
-489 EVEVPDEV
+489 ELADSV
-497 STSSTLEGDVNSHVY
+497 STSLTSGDASY
-512 YYLVDEN
+512 ITFYLVDDN
-519 AGTFTL
+519 AKTFSL
-525 MDSFDL
+525 VEQHAV
-531 PYSSLVSNAQW
+531 PYSAIVSNAQEI
-542 MGETY
+542 GGNF
-547 VVNNGVHQCF
+547 VVNSGVAHQF
-557 EEYDQEGTLIRQYKY
+557 GEYDSDGNLIRAFDYD
-572 QCTANGYRVMKDDF
+572 CMMNGYRVMKGDF
-586 TGFWFLDEEE
+586 VGYWFQETDA

>member
-36 MRSRDDWNVQVGEH
+36 MRSRDDWNVQVVEH

-89 EGVQQRLGQ
+89 EDVQQRLGQ

-113 LAVLDPFGTGS
+113 LAILDPFGTGS

-169 HCFLLIGLVP
+169 HCFPLIGLVP

-200 TFTIEMPEAISG
+200 TFTIDMPEAVSG
-212 YANHLDTTDGD
+212 YANQLDTTDGD
-223 STAALTDGLY
+223 STAALTDGLH

-245 FFFDNEG
+245 FFFDNDG

-258 VLEGYHS
+258 VLEGFHS
-265 DRFLWDDDGSLI
+265 DRFLYTDGGLY
-277 TCVGSQKIARLN
+277 TCVSSRKIALMSPL
-289 RFGQVTQVFDLGQ
+289 GQAVRVYDLGQ

-307 DINWGPEGTILALA
+307 DINWGPDGTILALVN
-321 TDTESETV
+321 DTEQDTV
-329 EDQVLQIDLESGEVS
+329 MDVVISLDPATGEVS
-344 HVVDFTQVFQS
+344 EVVDFS
-355 YYEITRPVQAT
+355 ELMDGYYGEMTHPVPITGGSFWQA
-366 DPFGLWSEGEWDWLH
+366 GEDDWLH
-381 LNSLQYDEGDNSI
+381 LNSVQYMEKDDSI
-394 IVSSRETSTIIKCS
+394 LVSSRETSTIIKVSDIGGTPTLSAFIGDPAFWADTPYADLCYAMD
-408 LGEEPEILWMAGN
+408 G
-421 PDFWEGTEFSQY
+421 DFV
-433 SLAQEGEF
+433 A
-441 QFQYGQHD
+441 QYGQHD
-449 VELMPQE
+449 VELVADDSLE
-456 EISALGFEPAAEG
+456 DG
-469 QLYLRVY
+469 QYLLRMY
-476 DNNYYAMSSRDDF
+476 DNNYWSLSTRDGYDP
-489 EVEVPDEV
+489 ELADSV
-497 STSSTLEGDVNSHVY
+497 STSLTSGDASY
-512 YYLVDEN
+512 ITFYLVDDN
-519 AGTFTL
+519 AKTFSL
-525 MDSFDL
+525 VEQHAV
-531 PYSSLVSNAQW
+531 PYSAIVSNAQEI
-542 MGETY
+542 GGNF
-547 VVNNGVHQCF
+547 VVNSGVAHQF
-557 EEYDQEGTLIRQYKY
+557 GEYDSDGNLIRAFDYD
-572 QCTANGYRVMKDDF
+572 CMMNGYRVMKGDF
-586 TGFWFLDEEE
+586 VGYWFQETDA

>member
-200 TFTIEMPEAISG
+200 TFTINMPEAISG
-212 YANHLDTTDGD
+212 YANQLDTSDGD

-245 FFFDNEG
+245 FFFDNDG

-258 VLEGYHS
+258 VLEGFHS
-265 DRFLWDDDGSLI
+265 DRFLYTDGGLY
-277 TCVGSQKIARLN
+277 TCVSSRKIALMSPL
-289 RFGQVTQVFDLGQ
+289 GQAVRVYDLGQ

-307 DINWGPEGTILALA
+307 DINWGPDGTILALVN
-321 TDTESETV
+321 DTEQDTV
-329 EDQVLQIDLESGEVS
+329 MDVVISLDPATGEVS
-344 HVVDFTQVFQS
+344 EVVDFS
-355 YYEITRPVQAT
+355 ELMDGYYGEMTHPVPITGGSFWQA
-366 DPFGLWSEGEWDWLH
+366 GEDDWLH
-381 LNSLQYDEGDNSI
+381 LNSVQYMEKDDSI
-394 IVSSRETSTIIKCS
+394 LVSSRETSTIIKVS
-408 LGEEPEILWMAGN
+408 DIGGTPTLSAFIGDPAFWADTPYAGLCYAMDG
-421 PDFWEGTEFSQY
+421 DFV
-433 SLAQEGEF
+433 A
-441 QFQYGQHD
+441 QYGQHD
-449 VELMPQE
+449 VELVADDSLE
-456 EISALGFEPAAEG
+456 DG
-469 QLYLRVY
+469 QYLLRMY
-476 DNNYYAMSSRDDF
+476 DNNYWSLSTRDGYDP
-489 EVEVPDEV
+489 ELADSV
-497 STSSTLEGDVNSHVY
+497 STSLTSGDASY
-512 YYLVDEN
+512 ITFYLVDDN
-519 AGTFTL
+519 AKTFSL
-525 MDSFDL
+525 VEQHAV
-531 PYSSLVSNAQW
+531 PYSAIVSNAQEI
-542 MGETY
+542 GGNF
-547 VVNNGVHQCF
+547 VVNSGVAHQF
-557 EEYDQEGTLIRQYKY
+557 GEYDSDGNLIRAFDYD
-572 QCTANGYRVMKDDF
+572 CMMNGYRVMKGDF
-586 TGFWFLDEEE
+586 VGYWFQEAAE

>member
-89 EGVQQRLGQ
+89 EDVQQRLGQ

-200 TFTIEMPEAISG
+200 TFTIDMPEAISG
-212 YANHLDTTDGD
+212 YANQLDTTDGD

-245 FFFDNEG
+245 FFFDNDG

-258 VLEGYHS
+258 VLEGFHS
-265 DRFLWDDDGSLI
+265 DRFLYTDGGLY
-277 TCVGSQKIARLN
+277 TCVSSRKIALMSPL
-289 RFGQVTQVFDLGQ
+289 GQAVRVYDLGQ

-307 DINWGPEGTILALA
+307 DINWGPDGTILALVN
-321 TDTESETV
+321 DTEQDTV
-329 EDQVLQIDLESGEVS
+329 MDVVISLDPATGEVS
-344 HVVDFTQVFQS
+344 EVVDFS
-355 YYEITRPVQAT
+355 ELMDGYYGEMTHPVPITGGSFWQA
-366 DPFGLWSEGEWDWLH
+366 GEDDWLH
-381 LNSLQYDEGDNSI
+381 LNSVQYMEKDDSI
-394 IVSSRETSTIIKCS
+394 LVSSRETSTIIKVSDIQGTPTLSAFIGDPAFWADTPYADLCYAMD
-408 LGEEPEILWMAGN
+408 G
-421 PDFWEGTEFSQY
+421 DFV
-433 SLAQEGEF
+433 A
-441 QFQYGQHD
+441 QYGQHD
-449 VELMPQE
+449 VELVADDSLE
-456 EISALGFEPAAEG
+456 DG
-469 QLYLRVY
+469 QYLLRMY
-476 DNNYYAMSSRDDF
+476 DNNYWSLSTRDGYDP
-489 EVEVPDEV
+489 ELADSV
-497 STSSTLEGDVNSHVY
+497 STSLTSGDASY
-512 YYLVDEN
+512 ITFYLVDDN
-519 AGTFTL
+519 AKTFSL
-525 MDSFDL
+525 VEQHAV
-531 PYSSLVSNAQW
+531 PYSAIVSNAQEI
-542 MGETY
+542 GGNF
-547 VVNNGVHQCF
+547 VVNSGVAHQF
-557 EEYDQEGTLIRQYKY
+557 GEYDSDGNLIRSFDYD
-572 QCTANGYRVMKDDF
+572 CMMNGYRVMKGDF
-586 TGFWFLDEEE
+586 VGYWFQETDA

>member
-89 EGVQQRLGQ
+89 EDVQQRLGQ
-98 QLMEMVGQGASMDAP
+98 QLMEMVGQDASMDAP

-200 TFTIEMPEAISG
+200 TFTIDMPEAVSG
-212 YANHLDTTDGD
+212 YANQLDTTDGD

-245 FFFDNEG
+245 FFFDNDG

-258 VLEGYHS
+258 VLEGFHS
-265 DRFLWDDDGSLI
+265 DRFLYTDGGLY
-277 TCVGSQKIARLN
+277 TCVSSRKIALMSPL
-289 RFGQVTQVFDLGQ
+289 GQAVRVYDLGQ

-307 DINWGPEGTILALA
+307 DINWGPDGTILALVN
-321 TDTESETV
+321 DTEQDTV
-329 EDQVLQIDLESGEVS
+329 MDVVISLDPATGEVS
-344 HVVDFTQVFQS
+344 EVVDFS
-355 YYEITRPVQAT
+355 ELMDGYYGEMTHPVPITGGSFWQA
-366 DPFGLWSEGEWDWLH
+366 GEDDWLH
-381 LNSLQYDEGDNSI
+381 LNSVQYMEKDDSI
-394 IVSSRETSTIIKCS
+394 LVSSRETSTIIKVSDIGGTPTLSAFIGDPAFWADTPYADLCYAMD
-408 LGEEPEILWMAGN
+408 G
-421 PDFWEGTEFSQY
+421 DFV
-433 SLAQEGEF
+433 A
-441 QFQYGQHD
+441 QYGQHD
-449 VELMPQE
+449 VELVADDSLE
-456 EISALGFEPAAEG
+456 DG
-469 QLYLRVY
+469 QYLLRMY
-476 DNNYYAMSSRDDF
+476 DNNYWSLSTRDGYDP
-489 EVEVPDEV
+489 ELADSV
-497 STSSTLEGDVNSHVY
+497 STSLTSGDASY
-512 YYLVDEN
+512 ITFYLVDDN
-519 AGTFTL
+519 AKTFSL
-525 MDSFDL
+525 VEQHAV
-531 PYSSLVSNAQW
+531 PYSAIVSNAQEI
-542 MGETY
+542 GGNF
-547 VVNNGVHQCF
+547 VVNSGVAHQF
-557 EEYDQEGTLIRQYKY
+557 GEYDSDGNLIRAFDYD
-572 QCTANGYRVMKDDF
+572 CMMNGYRVMKGDF
-586 TGFWFLDEEE
+586 VGYWFQQAAE

>member
-89 EGVQQRLGQ
+89 EDVQQRLGQ

-212 YANHLDTTDGD
+212 YANQLDTTDGD

-245 FFFDNEG
+245 FFFDNDG

-258 VLEGYHS
+258 VLEGFHS
-265 DRFLWDDDGSLI
+265 DRFLYTDGGLY
-277 TCVGSQKIARLN
+277 TCVSSRKIALMSPL
-289 RFGQVTQVFDLGQ
+289 GQAVRVYDLGQ

-307 DINWGPEGTILALA
+307 DINWGPDGTILALVN
-321 TDTESETV
+321 DTEQDTV
-329 EDQVLQIDLESGEVS
+329 MDVVISLDPATGEVS
-344 HVVDFTQVFQS
+344 EVVDFS
-355 YYEITRPVQAT
+355 ELMDGYYGEMTHPVPITGGSFWQA
-366 DPFGLWSEGEWDWLH
+366 GEDDWLH
-381 LNSLQYDEGDNSI
+381 LNSVQYMEKDDSI
-394 IVSSRETSTIIKCS
+394 LVSSRETSTIIKVSDIGGTPTLSAFIGDPAFWADTPYADLCYAMD
-408 LGEEPEILWMAGN
+408 G
-421 PDFWEGTEFSQY
+421 DFV
-433 SLAQEGEF
+433 A
-441 QFQYGQHD
+441 QYGQHD
-449 VELMPQE
+449 VELVADDSLE
-456 EISALGFEPAAEG
+456 DG
-469 QLYLRVY
+469 QYLLRMY
-476 DNNYYAMSSRDDF
+476 DNNYWSLSTRDGYDP
-489 EVEVPDEV
+489 ELADSV
-497 STSSTLEGDVNSHVY
+497 STSLTSGDASY
-512 YYLVDEN
+512 ITFYLVDDN
-519 AGTFTL
+519 TKTFSL
-525 MDSFDL
+525 VEQHAV
-531 PYSSLVSNAQW
+531 PYSAIVSNAQEI
-542 MGETY
+542 GGNF
-547 VVNNGVHQCF
+547 VVNSGVAHQF
-557 EEYDQEGTLIRQYKY
+557 GEYDSDGNLIRAFDYD
-572 QCTANGYRVMKDDF
+572 CMMNGYRVMKGDF
-586 TGFWFLDEEE
+586 VGYWFQETDA

>member
-89 EGVQQRLGQ
+89 EDVQQRLGQ

-113 LAVLDPFGTGS
+113 LAILDPFGTGS

-200 TFTIEMPEAISG
+200 TFTIDMPEAISG
-212 YANHLDTTDGD
+212 YANQLDTTDGD

-245 FFFDNEG
+245 FFFDNDG

-258 VLEGYHS
+258 VLEGFHS
-265 DRFLWDDDGSLI
+265 DRFLYTDGGLY
-277 TCVGSQKIARLN
+277 TCVSSRKIALMSPL
-289 RFGQVTQVFDLGQ
+289 GQAVRVYDLGQ

-307 DINWGPEGTILALA
+307 DINWGPDGTILALVN
-321 TDTESETV
+321 DTEQDTV
-329 EDQVLQIDLESGEVS
+329 MDVVISLDPATGEVS
-344 HVVDFTQVFQS
+344 EVVDFS
-355 YYEITRPVQAT
+355 ELMDGYYGEMTHPVPITGGSFWQA
-366 DPFGLWSEGEWDWLH
+366 GEDDWLH
-381 LNSLQYDEGDNSI
+381 LNSVQYMEKDDSI
-394 IVSSRETSTIIKCS
+394 LVSSRETSTIIKVSDIGGTPTLSAFIGDPAFWADTPYADLCYAMD
-408 LGEEPEILWMAGN
+408 G
-421 PDFWEGTEFSQY
+421 DFV
-433 SLAQEGEF
+433 A
-441 QFQYGQHD
+441 QYGQHD
-449 VELMPQE
+449 VELVADDSLE
-456 EISALGFEPAAEG
+456 DG
-469 QLYLRVY
+469 QYLLRMY
-476 DNNYYAMSSRDDF
+476 DNNYWSLSTRDGYDP
-489 EVEVPDEV
+489 ELADSV
-497 STSSTLEGDVNSHVY
+497 STSLTSGDASY
-512 YYLVDEN
+512 ITFYLVDDN
-519 AGTFTL
+519 AKTFSL
-525 MDSFDL
+525 VEQHAV
-531 PYSSLVSNAQW
+531 PYSAIVSNAQEI
-542 MGETY
+542 GGNF
-547 VVNNGVHQCF
+547 VVNSGVAHQF
-557 EEYDQEGTLIRQYKY
+557 GEYDSDGNLIRAFDYD
-572 QCTANGYRVMKDDF
+572 CMMNGYRVMKGDF
-586 TGFWFLDEEE
+586 VGYWFQETDA

>member
-89 EGVQQRLGQ
+89 EDVQQRLGQ
-98 QLMEMVGQGASMDAP
+98 QLMEIVGQDASMDAP
-113 LAVLDPFGTGS
+113 LAILDPFGTGS

-200 TFTIEMPEAISG
+200 TFTIDMPEAVSG
-212 YANHLDTTDGD
+212 YANQLDTTDGD

-245 FFFDNEG
+245 FFFDNDG

-258 VLEGYHS
+258 VLEGFHS
-265 DRFLWDDDGSLI
+265 DRFLYTDGGLY
-277 TCVGSQKIARLN
+277 TCVSSRKIALMSPL
-289 RFGQVTQVFDLGQ
+289 GQAVRVYDLGQ

-307 DINWGPEGTILALA
+307 DINWGPDGTILALVN
-321 TDTESETV
+321 DTEQDTV
-329 EDQVLQIDLESGEVS
+329 MDVVISLDPATGEVS
-344 HVVDFTQVFQS
+344 EVVDFS
-355 YYEITRPVQAT
+355 ELMDGYYGEMTYPVPITGGSFWQA
-366 DPFGLWSEGEWDWLH
+366 GEDDWLH
-381 LNSLQYDEGDNSI
+381 LNSVQYMEKDDSI
-394 IVSSRETSTIIKCS
+394 LVSSRETSTIIKVSDIGGTPTLSAFIGDPAFWADTPYADLCYAMD
-408 LGEEPEILWMAGN
+408 G
-421 PDFWEGTEFSQY
+421 DFV
-433 SLAQEGEF
+433 A
-441 QFQYGQHD
+441 QYGQHD
-449 VELMPQE
+449 VELVADDSLE
-456 EISALGFEPAAEG
+456 DG
-469 QLYLRVY
+469 QYLLRMY
-476 DNNYYAMSSRDDF
+476 DNNYWSLSTRDGYDP
-489 EVEVPDEV
+489 ELADSV
-497 STSSTLEGDVNSHVY
+497 STSLTSGDASY
-512 YYLVDEN
+512 ITFYLVDDN
-519 AGTFTL
+519 AKTFSL
-525 MDSFDL
+525 VEQHAV
-531 PYSSLVSNAQW
+531 PYSAIVSNAQEI
-542 MGETY
+542 GGNF
-547 VVNNGVHQCF
+547 VVNSGVAHQF
-557 EEYDQEGTLIRQYKY
+557 GEYDSDGNLIRAFDYD
-572 QCTANGYRVMKDDF
+572 CMMNGYRVMKGDF
-586 TGFWFLDEEE
+586 VGYWFQEATE

>member
-36 MRSRDDWNVQVGEH
+36 MRSRDDWNIQVGEH

-89 EGVQQRLGQ
+89 EDVQQRLGQ

-200 TFTIEMPEAISG
+200 TFTIEMPEAVSG
-212 YANHLDTTDGD
+212 YANQLDTSDGD

-245 FFFDNEG
+245 FFFDNDG

-258 VLEGYHS
+258 VLEGFHS
-265 DRFLWDDDGSLI
+265 DRFLYTDGGLY
-277 TCVGSQKIARLN
+277 TCVSSRKIALMSPL
-289 RFGQVTQVFDLGQ
+289 GQAVRVYDLGQ

-307 DINWGPEGTILALA
+307 DINWGPDGTILALVN
-321 TDTESETV
+321 DTEQDTV
-329 EDQVLQIDLESGEVS
+329 MDVVISLDPATGEVS
-344 HVVDFTQVFQS
+344 EVVDFS
-355 YYEITRPVQAT
+355 ELMDGYYGEMTHPVPITGGSFWQA
-366 DPFGLWSEGEWDWLH
+366 GEDDWLH
-381 LNSLQYDEGDNSI
+381 LNSVQYMEKDDSI
-394 IVSSRETSTIIKCS
+394 LVSSRETSTIIKVSDIGGTPTISAFIGDPAFWADTPYADLCYAMD
-408 LGEEPEILWMAGN
+408 G
-421 PDFWEGTEFSQY
+421 DFV
-433 SLAQEGEF
+433 A
-441 QFQYGQHD
+441 QYGQHD
-449 VELMPQE
+449 VELVADDSLE
-456 EISALGFEPAAEG
+456 DG
-469 QLYLRVY
+469 QYLLRMY
-476 DNNYYAMSSRDDF
+476 DNNYWSLSTRDGYDP
-489 EVEVPDEV
+489 ELADSV
-497 STSSTLEGDVNSHVY
+497 STSLTSGDASY
-512 YYLVDEN
+512 ITFYLVDDN
-519 AGTFTL
+519 AKTFSL
-525 MDSFDL
+525 VEQHAV
-531 PYSSLVSNAQW
+531 PYSAIVSNAQEI
-542 MGETY
+542 GGNF
-547 VVNNGVHQCF
+547 VVNSGVAHQF
-557 EEYDQEGTLIRQYKY
+557 GEYDSDGNLIRAFDYD
-572 QCTANGYRVMKDDF
+572 CMMNGYRVMKGDF
-586 TGFWFLDEEE
+586 VGYWFQEATE

>member
-89 EGVQQRLGQ
+89 EDVQQRLGQ
-98 QLMEMVGQGASMDAP
+98 QLMEIVGQDASMDAP
-113 LAVLDPFGTGS
+113 LAILDPFGTGS

-200 TFTIEMPEAISG
+200 TFTINMPEAISG
-212 YANHLDTTDGD
+212 YANQLDTSDGD

-245 FFFDNEG
+245 FFFDNDG

-258 VLEGYHS
+258 VLEGFHS
-265 DRFLWDDDGSLI
+265 DRFLYTDGGLY
-277 TCVGSQKIARLN
+277 TCVSSRKIALMSPL
-289 RFGQVTQVFDLGQ
+289 GQAIRVYDLGQ

-307 DINWGPEGTILALA
+307 DINWGPDGTILALVN
-321 TDTESETV
+321 DTEQDTV
-329 EDQVLQIDLESGEVS
+329 MDVVISLDPATGEVS
-344 HVVDFTQVFQS
+344 EVVDFS
-355 YYEITRPVQAT
+355 ELMDGYYGEMTHPVPITGGSFWQA
-366 DPFGLWSEGEWDWLH
+366 GEDDWLH
-381 LNSLQYDEGDNSI
+381 LNSVQYMEKDDSI
-394 IVSSRETSTIIKCS
+394 LVSSRETSTIIKVSDIGGTPTLSAFIGDPAFWADTPYADLCYAMD
-408 LGEEPEILWMAGN
+408 G
-421 PDFWEGTEFSQY
+421 DFV
-433 SLAQEGEF
+433 A
-441 QFQYGQHD
+441 QYGQHD
-449 VELMPQE
+449 VELVADDSLE
-456 EISALGFEPAAEG
+456 DG
-469 QLYLRVY
+469 QYLLRMY
-476 DNNYYAMSSRDDF
+476 DNNYWSLSTRDGYAPELADS
-489 EVEVPDEV
+489 V
-497 STSSTLEGDVNSHVY
+497 STSLTSGDASY
-512 YYLVDEN
+512 ITFYLVDDN
-519 AGTFTL
+519 TKTFSL
-525 MDSFDL
+525 VEQHAV
-531 PYSSLVSNAQW
+531 PYSAIVSNAQEI
-542 MGETY
+542 GGNF
-547 VVNNGVHQCF
+547 VVNSGVAHQF
-557 EEYDQEGTLIRQYKY
+557 GEYDSDGNLIRAFDYD
-572 QCTANGYRVMKDDF
+572 CMMNGYRVMKGDF
-586 TGFWFLDEEE
+586 VGYWFQETDA

>member
-212 YANHLDTTDGD
+212 YANQLDTTDGD

-245 FFFDNEG
+245 FFFDNDG

-258 VLEGYHS
+258 VLEGFHS
-265 DRFLWDDDGSLI
+265 DRFLYTDGGLY
-277 TCVGSQKIARLN
+277 TCVSSRKIALMSPL
-289 RFGQVTQVFDLGQ
+289 GQAVRVYDLGQ

-307 DINWGPEGTILALA
+307 DINWGPDGTILALVN
-321 TDTESETV
+321 DTKQDTVMDVVVSLNPET
-329 EDQVLQIDLESGEVS
+329 GEVS
-344 HVVDFTQVFQS
+344 EMVDFS
-355 YYEITRPVQAT
+355 ELMDGYYGEMTHPVPITGGSFWQA
-366 DPFGLWSEGEWDWLH
+366 GEDDWLH
-381 LNSLQYDEGDNSI
+381 LNSVQYMEKDDSI
-394 IVSSRETSTIIKCS
+394 LVSSRETSTIIKVSDIQGTPTLSAFIGDPAFWADTPYADLCYAMD
-408 LGEEPEILWMAGN
+408 G
-421 PDFWEGTEFSQY
+421 DFV
-433 SLAQEGEF
+433 A
-441 QFQYGQHD
+441 QYGQHD
-449 VELMPQE
+449 VELVADDSLE
-456 EISALGFEPAAEG
+456 DG
-469 QLYLRVY
+469 QYLLRMY
-476 DNNYYAMSSRDDF
+476 DNNYWSLSTRDGYDP
-489 EVEVPDEV
+489 ELADSV
-497 STSSTLEGDVNSHVY
+497 STSLTSGDASY
-512 YYLVDEN
+512 ITFYLVDDN
-519 AGTFTL
+519 AKTFSL
-525 MDSFDL
+525 VEQHAV
-531 PYSSLVSNAQW
+531 PYSAIVSNAQEI
-542 MGETY
+542 GGNF
-547 VVNNGVHQCF
+547 VVNSGVAHQF
-557 EEYDQEGTLIRQYKY
+557 GEYDSDGNLIRSFDYD
-572 QCTANGYRVMKDDF
+572 CMMNGYRVMKGDF
-586 TGFWFLDEEE
+586 VGYWFQETDA

>member
-89 EGVQQRLGQ
+89 EDVQQRLGQ

-200 TFTIEMPEAISG
+200 TFTIEMPEAVSG
-212 YANHLDTTDGD
+212 YANQLDTTDGD

-245 FFFDNEG
+245 FFFDNDG

-258 VLEGYHS
+258 VLEGFHS
-265 DRFLWDDDGSLI
+265 DRFLYTDGGLY
-277 TCVGSQKIARLN
+277 TCVSSRKIALMSPL
-289 RFGQVTQVFDLGQ
+289 GQAVRVYDLGQ

-307 DINWGPEGTILALA
+307 DINWGPDGTILALVN
-321 TDTESETV
+321 DTEQDTV
-329 EDQVLQIDLESGEVS
+329 MDVVISLDPATGEVS
-344 HVVDFTQVFQS
+344 EVVDFS
-355 YYEITRPVQAT
+355 ELMDGYYGEMTHPVPITGGSFWQA
-366 DPFGLWSEGEWDWLH
+366 GEDDWLH
-381 LNSLQYDEGDNSI
+381 LNSVQYMEKDDSI
-394 IVSSRETSTIIKCS
+394 LVSSRETSTIIKVS
-408 LGEEPEILWMAGN
+408 DIGGTPTLSAFIGDPA
-421 PDFWEGTEFSQY
+421 FWADTPYADLCYAMDGGFV
-433 SLAQEGEF
+433 A
-441 QFQYGQHD
+441 QYGQHD
-449 VELMPQE
+449 VELVADDSLE
-456 EISALGFEPAAEG
+456 DG
-469 QLYLRVY
+469 QYLLRMY
-476 DNNYYAMSSRDDF
+476 DNNYWSLSTRDGYDP
-489 EVEVPDEV
+489 ELADSV
-497 STSSTLEGDVNSHVY
+497 STSLTSGDASY
-512 YYLVDEN
+512 ITFYLVDDN
-519 AGTFTL
+519 AKTFSL
-525 MDSFDL
+525 VEQHAV
-531 PYSSLVSNAQW
+531 PYSAIVSNAQEI
-542 MGETY
+542 GGNF
-547 VVNNGVHQCF
+547 VVNSGVAHQF
-557 EEYDQEGTLIRQYKY
+557 GEYDSDGNLIRAFDYD
-572 QCTANGYRVMKDDF
+572 CMMNGYRVMKGDF
-586 TGFWFLDEEE
+586 VGYWFQEATE

>member
-89 EGVQQRLGQ
+89 EDVQQRLGQ
-98 QLMEMVGQGASMDAP
+98 QLMEMVGQDASMDAP

-200 TFTIEMPEAISG
+200 TFTIEMPEAVSG
-212 YANHLDTTDGD
+212 YANQLDTSDGD

-245 FFFDNEG
+245 FFFDNDG

-258 VLEGYHS
+258 VLEGFHS
-265 DRFLWDDDGSLI
+265 DRFLYTDGGLY
-277 TCVGSQKIARLN
+277 TCVSSRKIALMSPL
-289 RFGQVTQVFDLGQ
+289 GQAVRVYDLGQ

-307 DINWGPEGTILALA
+307 DINWGPDGTILALVN
-321 TDTESETV
+321 DTEQDTV
-329 EDQVLQIDLESGEVS
+329 MDVVISLDPATGEVS
-344 HVVDFTQVFQS
+344 EVVDFS
-355 YYEITRPVQAT
+355 ELMDGYYGEMTHPVPITGGSFWQA
-366 DPFGLWSEGEWDWLH
+366 GEDDWLH
-381 LNSLQYDEGDNSI
+381 LNSVQYMEKDDSI
-394 IVSSRETSTIIKCS
+394 LVSSRETSTIIKVS
-408 LGEEPEILWMAGN
+408 DIGGTPTLSAFIGDPAFWADTPYAGLCYAMDG
-421 PDFWEGTEFSQY
+421 DFV
-433 SLAQEGEF
+433 A
-441 QFQYGQHD
+441 QYGQHD
-449 VELMPQE
+449 VELVADDSLE
-456 EISALGFEPAAEG
+456 DG
-469 QLYLRVY
+469 QYLLRMY
-476 DNNYYAMSSRDDF
+476 DNNYWSLSTRDGYDP
-489 EVEVPDEV
+489 ELADSV
-497 STSSTLEGDVNSHVY
+497 STSLTSGDASY
-512 YYLVDEN
+512 ITFYLVDDN
-519 AGTFTL
+519 AKTFSL
-525 MDSFDL
+525 VEQHAV
-531 PYSSLVSNAQW
+531 PYSAIVSNAQEI
-542 MGETY
+542 GGNF
-547 VVNNGVHQCF
+547 VVNSGVAHQF
-557 EEYDQEGTLIRQYKY
+557 GEYDSDGNLIRAFDYD
-572 QCTANGYRVMKDDF
+572 CMMNGYRVMKGDF
-586 TGFWFLDEEE
+586 VGYWFQEATE

>member
-89 EGVQQRLGQ
+89 EDVQQRLGQ
-98 QLMEMVGQGASMDAP
+98 QLMEIVGQDASMDAP
-113 LAVLDPFGTGS
+113 LAILDPFGTGS

-212 YANHLDTTDGD
+212 YANQLDTTDGD

-245 FFFDNEG
+245 FFFDNDG

-258 VLEGYHS
+258 VLEGFHS
-265 DRFLWDDDGSLI
+265 DRFLYTDGGLY
-277 TCVGSQKIARLN
+277 TCVSSRKIALMSPL
-289 RFGQVTQVFDLGQ
+289 GQAVRVYDLGQ

-307 DINWGPEGTILALA
+307 DINWGPDGTILALVN
-321 TDTESETV
+321 DTEQDTV
-329 EDQVLQIDLESGEVS
+329 MDVVISLDPATGEVS
-344 HVVDFTQVFQS
+344 EVVDFS
-355 YYEITRPVQAT
+355 ELMDGYYGEMTHPVPITGGSFWQA
-366 DPFGLWSEGEWDWLH
+366 GEDDWLH
-381 LNSLQYDEGDNSI
+381 LNSVQYMEKDDSI
-394 IVSSRETSTIIKCS
+394 LVSSRETSTIIKVSDIGGTPTLSAFIGDPAFWADTPYADLCYAMD
-408 LGEEPEILWMAGN
+408 G
-421 PDFWEGTEFSQY
+421 DFV
-433 SLAQEGEF
+433 A
-441 QFQYGQHD
+441 QYGQHD
-449 VELMPQE
+449 VELVADDSLE
-456 EISALGFEPAAEG
+456 DG
-469 QLYLRVY
+469 QYLLRMY
-476 DNNYYAMSSRDDF
+476 DNNYWSLSTRDGYDP
-489 EVEVPDEV
+489 ELADSV
-497 STSSTLEGDVNSHVY
+497 STSLTSGDASY
-512 YYLVDEN
+512 ITFYLVDDN
-519 AGTFTL
+519 TKTFSL
-525 MDSFDL
+525 VEQHAV
-531 PYSSLVSNAQW
+531 PYSAIVSNAQEI
-542 MGETY
+542 GGNF
-547 VVNNGVHQCF
+547 VVNSGVAHQF
-557 EEYDQEGTLIRQYKY
+557 GEYDSDGNLIRAFDYD
-572 QCTANGYRVMKDDF
+572 CMMNGYRVMKGDF
-586 TGFWFLDEEE
+586 VGYWFQETDA

>member
-89 EGVQQRLGQ
+89 EDVQQRLGQ
-98 QLMEMVGQGASMDAP
+98 QLMEIVGQDASMDAP
-113 LAVLDPFGTGS
+113 LAILDPFGTGS

-212 YANHLDTTDGD
+212 YANQLDTSDGD

-245 FFFDNEG
+245 FFFDNDG

-258 VLEGYHS
+258 VLEGFHS
-265 DRFLWDDDGSLI
+265 DRFLYTDGGLY
-277 TCVGSQKIARLN
+277 TCVSSRKIALMSPL
-289 RFGQVTQVFDLGQ
+289 GQAVRVYDLGQ

-307 DINWGPEGTILALA
+307 DINWGPDGTILALVN
-321 TDTESETV
+321 DTEQDTV
-329 EDQVLQIDLESGEVS
+329 MDVVISLDPATGEVS
-344 HVVDFTQVFQS
+344 EVVDFS
-355 YYEITRPVQAT
+355 ELMDGYYGEMTHPVPITGGSFWQA
-366 DPFGLWSEGEWDWLH
+366 GEDDWLH
-381 LNSLQYDEGDNSI
+381 LNSVQYMEKDDSI
-394 IVSSRETSTIIKCS
+394 LVSSRETSTIIKVSDIGGTPTLSAFIGDPAFWADTPYADLCYAMD
-408 LGEEPEILWMAGN
+408 G
-421 PDFWEGTEFSQY
+421 DFV
-433 SLAQEGEF
+433 A
-441 QFQYGQHD
+441 QYGQHD
-449 VELMPQE
+449 VELVADDSLE
-456 EISALGFEPAAEG
+456 DG
-469 QLYLRVY
+469 QYLLRMY
-476 DNNYYAMSSRDDF
+476 DNNYWSLSTRDGYDP
-489 EVEVPDEV
+489 ELADSV
-497 STSSTLEGDVNSHVY
+497 STSLTSGDASY
-512 YYLVDEN
+512 ITFYLVDDN
-519 AGTFTL
+519 AKTFSL
-525 MDSFDL
+525 VEQHAV
-531 PYSSLVSNAQW
+531 PYSAIVSNAQEI
-542 MGETY
+542 GGNF
-547 VVNNGVHQCF
+547 VVNSGVAHQF
-557 EEYDQEGTLIRQYKY
+557 GEYDSDGNLIRAFDYD
-572 QCTANGYRVMKDDF
+572 CMMNGYRVMKGDF
-586 TGFWFLDEEE
+586 VGYWFQQAAE

>member
-89 EGVQQRLGQ
+89 EDVQQRLGQ
-98 QLMEMVGQGASMDAP
+98 QLMEMVGQDASMDAP
-113 LAVLDPFGTGS
+113 LAILDPFGTGS

-200 TFTIEMPEAISG
+200 TFTINMPEAISG
-212 YANHLDTTDGD
+212 YANQLDTTDGD

-245 FFFDNEG
+245 FFFDNDG

-258 VLEGYHS
+258 VLEGFHS
-265 DRFLWDDDGSLI
+265 DRFLYTDGGLY
-277 TCVGSQKIARLN
+277 TCISSRKIALMSPL
-289 RFGQVTQVFDLGQ
+289 GQAVRVYDLGQ

-307 DINWGPEGTILALA
+307 DINWGPDGTILALVN
-321 TDTESETV
+321 DTEQDTV
-329 EDQVLQIDLESGEVS
+329 MDVVISLDPATGEVS
-344 HVVDFTQVFQS
+344 EVVDFS
-355 YYEITRPVQAT
+355 ELMDGYYGEMTHPVPITGGSFWQA
-366 DPFGLWSEGEWDWLH
+366 GEDDWLH
-381 LNSLQYDEGDNSI
+381 LNSVQYMEKDDSI
-394 IVSSRETSTIIKCS
+394 LVSSRETSTIIKVS
-408 LGEEPEILWMAGN
+408 DIGGTPTLSAFIGDPAFWADTPYAGLCYAMDG
-421 PDFWEGTEFSQY
+421 DFV
-433 SLAQEGEF
+433 A
-441 QFQYGQHD
+441 QYGQHD
-449 VELMPQE
+449 VELVADDSLE
-456 EISALGFEPAAEG
+456 DG
-469 QLYLRVY
+469 QYLLRMY
-476 DNNYYAMSSRDDF
+476 DNNYWSLSTRDGYDP
-489 EVEVPDEV
+489 ELADSV
-497 STSSTLEGDVNSHVY
+497 STSLTSGDASY
-512 YYLVDEN
+512 ITFYLVDDN
-519 AGTFTL
+519 AKTFSL
-525 MDSFDL
+525 VEQHAV
-531 PYSSLVSNAQW
+531 PYSAIVSNAQEI
-542 MGETY
+542 GGNF
-547 VVNNGVHQCF
+547 VVNSGVAHQF
-557 EEYDQEGTLIRQYKY
+557 GEYDSDGNLIRAFDYD
-572 QCTANGYRVMKDDF
+572 CMMNGYRVMKGDF
-586 TGFWFLDEEE
+586 VGYWFQETDA

>member
-89 EGVQQRLGQ
+89 EDVQQRLGQ
-98 QLMEMVGQGASMDAP
+98 QLMEIVGQDASMDAP

-200 TFTIEMPEAISG
+200 TFTIEMPEAVSG
-212 YANHLDTTDGD
+212 YANQLDTTDGD

-245 FFFDNEG
+245 FFFDNDG

-258 VLEGYHS
+258 VLEGFHS
-265 DRFLWDDDGSLI
+265 DRFLYTDGGLY
-277 TCVGSQKIARLN
+277 TCVSSRKIALMSPL
-289 RFGQVTQVFDLGQ
+289 GQAVRVYDLGQ

-307 DINWGPEGTILALA
+307 DINWGPDGTILALVN
-321 TDTESETV
+321 DTEQDTV
-329 EDQVLQIDLESGEVS
+329 MDVVISLDPTTGEVS
-344 HVVDFTQVFQS
+344 EVVDFS
-355 YYEITRPVQAT
+355 ELMDGYYGEMTHPVPITGGSFWQA
-366 DPFGLWSEGEWDWLH
+366 GEDDWLH
-381 LNSLQYDEGDNSI
+381 LNSVQYMEKDDSI
-394 IVSSRETSTIIKCS
+394 LVSSRETSTIIKVSDIGGTPTLSAFIGDPAFWADTPYADLCYAMD
-408 LGEEPEILWMAGN
+408 G
-421 PDFWEGTEFSQY
+421 DFV
-433 SLAQEGEF
+433 A
-441 QFQYGQHD
+441 QYGQHD
-449 VELMPQE
+449 VELVADDSLE
-456 EISALGFEPAAEG
+456 DG
-469 QLYLRVY
+469 QYLLRMY
-476 DNNYYAMSSRDDF
+476 DNNYWSLSTRDGYDP
-489 EVEVPDEV
+489 ELADSV
-497 STSSTLEGDVNSHVY
+497 STSLTSGDASY
-512 YYLVDEN
+512 ITFYLVDDN
-519 AGTFTL
+519 AKTFSL
-525 MDSFDL
+525 VEQHAV
-531 PYSSLVSNAQW
+531 PYSAIVSNAQEI
-542 MGETY
+542 GGNF
-547 VVNNGVHQCF
+547 VVNSGVAHQF
-557 EEYDQEGTLIRQYKY
+557 GEYDSDGNLIRAFDYD
-572 QCTANGYRVMKDDF
+572 CMMNGYRVMKGDF
-586 TGFWFLDEEE
+586 VGYWFQEATE